1 VSKSF
6 SRKISDKLG
15 IKIMRF
21 HTVTVIA
28 FVATVLPLST
38 TVVAGS
44 DSGFYLGGSLGQA
57 TIKAK
62 NQTPGGE
69 DFDFNEDDSGY
80 KIFAGYNFGLVPLV
94 DLAVEGSYVDFGN
107 PNTTLTSGAKI
118 EYDLAGWDIFG
129 LAAITLGPFSA
140 FGKAGVIAW
149 DSDVLIDDVKSS
161 SSGSDPAYG
170 LGMKLQFGSL
180 AARAEIEYFDI
191 NEVNDAYLASIG
203 LSYTL

>member
-1 VSKSF
+1 
-6 SRKISDKLG
+6 
-15 IKIMRF
+15 MRCF
-21 HTVTVIA
+21 PINVFA
-28 FVATVLPLST
+28 VAATALPLST
-38 TVVAGS
+38 TVLAGS

-94 DLAVEGSYVDFGN
+94 DLAVEGAYVDFGN
-107 PNTTLTSGAKI
+107 PNTALASDARI

-129 LAAITLGPFSA
+129 LAALTFGPFSA

-161 SSGSDPAYG
+161 NSGSDPAYG
-170 LGMKLQFGSL
+170 LGVKLQFGSL